1 MRPAQMPIEKELL
14 EIAARLA
21 ARQPGSDEAT
31 ALRAV
36 AGELARARTGSNEV
50 RPVGRVE
57 VRHVI
62 CTGSVVD
69 TREDGSGGV
78 YIEQWWEMN
87 GQHLATR
94 DPRDSAVNRRDGDN
108 GNGQ

>member
-1 MRPAQMPIEKELL
+1 MANRRMMMENDP
-14 EIAARLA
+14 
-21 ARQPGSDEAT
+21 
-31 ALRAV
+31 
-36 AGELARARTGSNEV
+36 
-50 RPVGRVE
+50 RPVRRVE

-78 YIEQWWEMN
+78 YVEQWWEMN

-94 DPRDSAVNRRDGDN
+94 DPRDAMPSRRDGDN
-108 GNGQ
+108 GDH